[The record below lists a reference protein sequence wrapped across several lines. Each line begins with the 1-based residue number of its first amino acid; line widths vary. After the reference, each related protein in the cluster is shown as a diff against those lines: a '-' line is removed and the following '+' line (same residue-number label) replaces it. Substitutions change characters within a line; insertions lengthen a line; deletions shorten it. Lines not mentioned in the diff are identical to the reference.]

1 MSKILIVDDERD
13 ILDLIRMHLENEGHE
28 VVQAVNG
35 LEALQLAISSL
46 PDLIVLDWMLPG
58 LDGISVFKRLRTES
72 RTRDIPVI
80 LLTAKAQQA
89 DRLTGLEL
97 GADDYLTK
105 PFSPRELLLRVNAV
119 LRRVKKVATTSETKV
134 GDYTLDRK
142 NLALLVGTERFDL
155 TSIEFKLLAAFM
167 ENPDVTHERGE
178 LLQGVWGYQDD
189 TATRTLDTHVK
200 RLREKLGSHGD
211 RIVTV
216 RGQGYGWK
224 Q

>member
-13 ILDLIRMHLENEGHE
+13 ILELIRMHLEHEGHE
-28 VVQAVNG
+28 VVDAVNG
-35 LEALQLAISSL
+35 IEALKQAISHT

-58 LDGISVFKRLRTES
+58 LDGLSVFKRLRTES
-72 RTRDIPVI
+72 RTRDIPI
-80 LLTAKAQQA
+80 IMLTAKAQQA

-105 PFSPRELLLRVNAV
+105 PFSPRELLLRVNAI
-119 LRRVKKVATTSETKV
+119 LRRVKKVTTSSETKV

-142 NLALLVGTERFDL
+142 NLVLLVGTERFDL
-155 TSIEFKLLAAFM
+155 TSIEFKLLAALM

-200 RLREKLGSHGD
+200 RLREKLGAHGD

-216 RGQGYGWK
+216 RGQGYGWRK
-224 Q
+224 

>member
-1 MSKILIVDDERD
+1 MSKVLIVDDERD
-13 ILDLIRMHLENEGHE
+13 ILDLLRMHLEHEGHE
-28 VVQAVNG
+28 VAEAANG
-35 LEALQLAISSL
+35 IDALKQAISGI

-58 LDGISVFKRLRTES
+58 LDGLNVFKRLRTDS

-119 LRRVKKVATTSETKV
+119 LRRVKKVTTSSETKV

-142 NLALLVGTERFDL
+142 NLALLVGAERYDL

-167 ENPDVTHERGE
+167 ENPDVIHERGE

-189 TATRTLDTHVK
+189 TATRTLDTHIK

>member
-13 ILDLIRMHLENEGHE
+13 ILDLIRMHLEHDGH
-28 VVQAVNG
+28 VVVEAANG
-35 LEALQLAISSL
+35 IDALKTAISES

-58 LDGISVFKRLRTES
+58 LDGLSAFKRLRIDS

-105 PFSPRELLLRVNAV
+105 PFSPRELLLRANAV
-119 LRRVKKVATTSETKV
+119 LRRVKKVTTTSETKV

-142 NLALLVGTERFDL
+142 NLVLLIGTERYDL
-155 TSIEFKLLAAFM
+155 TSIEFKLLAVLM

-200 RLREKLGSHGD
+200 RLREKLGPHGE

>member
-1 MSKILIVDDERD
+1 MSKVLIVDDERD
-13 ILDLIRMHLENEGHE
+13 ILDLLRMHLEHEGHE
-28 VVQAVNG
+28 VTEASNGIDALKQAI
-35 LEALQLAISSL
+35 ASL

-58 LDGISVFKRLRTES
+58 LDGLNVFKRLRTDS
-72 RTRDIPVI
+72 RTRDIPVVM
-80 LLTAKAQQA
+80 LTAKAQQA

-119 LRRVKKVATTSETKV
+119 LRRVKKVTTTSETKV

-142 NLALLVGTERFDL
+142 NLVLLVGTERFDL

-189 TATRTLDTHVK
+189 TATRTLDTHIK

>member
-13 ILDLIRMHLENEGHE
+13 ILELIRMHLEHDGHE
-28 VVQAVNG
+28 VVEAANGIDALKQAI
-35 LEALQLAISSL
+35 AQT

-58 LDGISVFKRLRTES
+58 LDGLSVFKRLRTES
-72 RTRDIPVI
+72 RTRDIPI
-80 LLTAKAQQA
+80 IMLTAKAQQA

-119 LRRVKKVATTSETKV
+119 LRRVKKVTTSSETKV

-142 NLALLVGTERFDL
+142 NLVLLFGTERFDL
-155 TSIEFKLLAAFM
+155 TSIEFKLLAALL
-167 ENPDVTHERGE
+167 ENPDVVHERGE

-200 RLREKLGSHGD
+200 RLREKLGPHGD

-224 Q
+224 K

>member
-1 MSKILIVDDERD
+1 MSKVLIVDDERD
-13 ILDLIRMHLENEGHE
+13 ILDLLRMHLEHEGHE
-28 VVQAVNG
+28 VAEAANG
-35 LEALQLAISSL
+35 IDALKQAISAI

-58 LDGISVFKRLRTES
+58 LDGLSVFKRLRTDS

-119 LRRVKKVATTSETKV
+119 LRRVKKVTTTSETKV

-189 TATRTLDTHVK
+189 TATRTLDTHIK

-216 RGQGYGWK
+216 RGQGYGWRR
-224 Q
+224 

>member
-13 ILDLIRMHLENEGHE
+13 ILDLIRMHLEHDGH
-28 VVQAVNG
+28 VVVEAANG
-35 LEALQLAISSL
+35 IDALKTAISES

-58 LDGISVFKRLRTES
+58 LDGLSAFKRLRIDS

-119 LRRVKKVATTSETKV
+119 LRRVKKVTTTSETKV

-142 NLALLVGTERFDL
+142 NLVLLIGTERYDL
-155 TSIEFKLLAAFM
+155 TSIEFKLLAVLM

-200 RLREKLGSHGD
+200 RLREKLGPHGE